1 MSRPAWERSVA
12 RMDVSEMEI
21 IDAEVFARADDAR
34 PSLRHLLAPAP
45 VPVESGLPMKT
56 LPELNAAEEASP
68 LDANWPAAVEMIR
81 DVGARMRQARRYA
94 QDVVAHSQGVVESTR
109 RQLEET
115 ERRLRL
121 TEEAAQDALRRA
133 EQAETAAQ
141 VADARARRAEEEAE
155 VMRMKLAEAQI
166 WLRRLYS
173 SVQVEFRE
181 LTDDRR

>member
-1 MSRPAWERSVA
+1 
-12 RMDVSEMEI
+12 MDVLDMEI
-21 IDAEVFARADDAR
+21 LDAQAFAREEVAR
-34 PSLRHLLAPAP
+34 PSLRQLLAPALM
-45 VPVESGLPMKT
+45 PVERVPLTQM
-56 LPELNAAEEASP
+56 LPEPDAAREANP
-68 LDANWPAAVEMIR
+68 LDPNWPAAVEMIR

-133 EQAETAAQ
+133 EQAEMAAK

-155 VMRMKLAEAQI
+155 IMRMKLAEAQI

-181 LTDDRR
+181 LTDERR

>member
-1 MSRPAWERSVA
+1 MSHTSDRSAA
-12 RMDVSEMEI
+12 RIGVSEMEI
-21 IDAEVFARADDAR
+21 VDAHAFAREDDAR
-34 PSLRHLLAPAP
+34 PSVRQLLAPTLI
-45 VPVESGLPMKT
+45 PVERGPVMQI
-56 LPELNAAEEASP
+56 LPEPDAAEEGNI

-94 QDVVAHSQGVVESTR
+94 QDVVAHSQSVVESTR

-133 EQAETAAQ
+133 EQAETAAK

-155 VMRMKLAEAQI
+155 VTRMKLAEAQI